1 MLAETRV
8 VNENTGGKLWL
19 PWGEIL
25 MKELWSLYQSAQ
37 AAVRK

>member
-25 MKELWSLYQSAQ
+25 MKELGTCISLL
-37 AAVRK
+37 RLL